1 MLICYQ
7 PERHR
12 FDARTPNFGVSVPCT
27 AENLVQDE
35 SWMRGEREAKFRSVR
50 AGARVVRV
58 YTIADQCPDI
68 RFFSLVACAPSS
80 FSNVQEEERTTLFT
94 FPLSSN
100 GQGWPGGSCVHA
112 AYTEGVL
119 QPNGWRRMRNPRSH
133 TNGISEPPW
142 GFESIRPHCF
152 VIRKTQRLRPDE
164 CFISPYGRDMIFAIG
179 AKANGRLAAGRAR
192 GLNICKSDAHTYS
205 ISILRKHFRLPKFAF
220 CAGAVC
226 DLFSLL
232 FFSLVSA
239 DPSWR
244 ENGISPRQTLFLLP

>member
-1 MLICYQ
+1 
-7 PERHR
+7 
-12 FDARTPNFGVSVPCT
+12 
-27 AENLVQDE
+27 
-35 SWMRGEREAKFRSVR
+35 MRGEREAKFRSVR

-58 YTIADQCPDI
+58 STIADQCPDI
-68 RFFSLVACAPSS
+68 RFFSLVACASSS

-119 QPNGWRRMRNPRSH
+119 QPNGWRRMRNSISH

-142 GFESIRPHCF
+142 GFERIRPHCF
-152 VIRKTQRLRPDE
+152 LIRKMQHLRPGE
-164 CFISPYGRDMIFAIG
+164 CFISPYGRDVIFAIG
-179 AKANGRLAAGRAR
+179 TKANGRLAAGRAR
-192 GLNICKSDAHTYS
+192 GQYERTFAKATH
-205 ISILRKHFRLPKFAF
+205 ILIAYRYCGNTSGCRSSLFAPVLP
-220 CAGAVC
+220 VT
-226 DLFSLL
+226 SSL
-232 FFSLVSA
+232 FFFLSLVSA